1 MCKVAA
7 QLRAAA
13 ANKKAEDF
21 TVHPQTN
28 KRCVGAMQSFGRSI
42 KDMNI
47 VKFDPI
53 SIGVAATK
61 YPAAKYVIFWLLYYL
76 R

>member
-1 MCKVAA
+1 MYKIAA
-7 QLRAAA
+7 QLRVAA

-21 TVHPQTN
+21 SIVHPQTN
-28 KRCVGAMQSFGRSI
+28 KRFVGAIMQSFGGSI
-42 KDMNI
+42 KDMNN
-47 VKFDPI
+47 VKLDPT

-61 YPAAKYVIFWLLYYL
+61 YPAEYILFCFYL

>member
-1 MCKVAA
+1 MCKVSA

-28 KRCVGAMQSFGRSI
+28 KRFVGA
-42 KDMNI
+42 NN
-47 VKFDPI
+47 
-53 SIGVAATK
+53 
-61 YPAAKYVIFWLLYYL
+61 AKLVRLKI
-76 R
+76 